1 VHSSL
6 IGKIEKARRYAQEPE
21 RIGIT
26 QLSASFRGENDEHV
40 VSYGDGKWRCSCEF
54 FRGWDVCCHT
64 MAMERI
70 LRPMLPHSTGQEAEL
85 MGSEAAPAGAR

>member
-1 VHSSL
+1 MHSSL

-40 VSYGDGKWRCSCEF
+40 VSYADGKWRCGCEF

-64 MAMERI
+64 MAMERM
-70 LRPMLPHSTGQEAEL
+70 LGAMLPRTESREAEL
-85 MGSEAAPAGAR
+85 MGATAGAR